1 MPHGTV
7 TIITIKKPTNTS
19 LINIDVIIKKSKT
32 FAPCFLHQRHDRIT
46 RGFVQAGLTPIF
58 SSFCIIVL
66 LVVIEHLFFKALP
79 SQSPKT
85 MVAMRIT
92 TDHRRT
98 YGAKA
103 IRQVRPQRET
113 GCRRLSRTQGP
124 KRHTVPAAGPCPMWA
139 FGTFLRALHLHTTH
153 SESRW
158 TPRPPTMLLFSCSSL
173 LKFDH

>member
-124 KRHTVPAAGPCPMWA
+124 KRHTVPAAGPCPCGRLA
-139 FGTFLRALHLHTTH
+139 RSYAHCIYI
-153 SESRW
+153 
-158 TPRPPTMLLFSCSSL
+158 PRTLNPDGRPDRPQCCFFHVRRC
-173 LKFDH
+173 